1 MFYIS
6 IISIINSIGYDR
18 ENTIYLTSNI
28 NEVFATTRTTQY
40 FTNPLDS
47 PIELSVSFP
56 NKEEINLSKFVIK
69 MGEKVVLSKIMEKEK
84 AEKKYEKSIKSGN
97 IGFISKYEEDEKVYM
112 VNIGN
117 IFPNQ
122 TIELNAYFIQ
132 TIGTQDMSY
141 EFVIMEKYPTFH
153 YKELN
158 INNPRNKK
166 IIANFIIET
175 QSKITRLIAPFY
187 DEEAKKNSIYE
198 VSFINDYKKANILYV
213 KNPDNE
219 TNEGK
224 IKFDKES
231 GYPGLVNQPT
241 FLTSFCILFRTA
253 NMNKPTLFYQYNP
266 ELKETSYSINYVY
279 SSEGLKNIEISD
291 EPDQNNKISYY
302 SKYQNNMINEAP
314 GLFIFLIDQSGSM
327 YGEPIKLVKK
337 SLLLL
342 VKSLPKGS
350 YFQFIGFGT
359 DFTKYNSIPVEY
371 EQENI
376 NQIIEVINNLD
387 ADMGGTNIGSPL
399 KDIYESDYS
408 NIKLSKNILILT
420 DGQVNNREECVDLI
434 TKNSNQFRVHAIGIG
449 AYFDKLLIE
458 RSGKLGKGSSSFVR
472 NITNINLAVIDTL
485 NKCLRPYITDIDFYF
500 NNYQKNIKNN
510 IIIVKP
516 DNNFSYQDE
525 IISYSFILKRKDMI
539 DIDKLL
545 ESINIEISAK
555 NIENKINILFDK
567 ENNNIIRLSNGEE
580 MAKMIIGKA
589 FKYNKEFTENT
600 EMEVEFSKKYQILSK
615 STALYAEIIND
626 KNDSE
631 QNELIKV
638 NLNYYKD
645 LIYDPSISDLDDE
658 DDMKEIGVIDD
669 DMKVSEMFSEEEIE
683 ECIEE
688 KYFEKM
694 EIEGESYK
702 EKESSKHE
710 NEKESFGESVEIETK
725 DKYGIDL
732 SSLIMEQDSIEGFW
746 SENEETKKL
755 IKFIS
760 EDKIIKINNRI
771 KQLFEGEN
779 QDKIK
784 YTILVIYYL
793 NNNHSDKL
801 DEYKLIIN
809 KAIKF
814 LKSKGLK
821 YEYIIEV

>member
-1 MFYIS
+1 MRFFIVLFYIS
-6 IISIINSIGYDR
+6 IISIINSIEYDR

-266 ELKETSYSINYVY
+266 ELKETSYSINYIY
-279 SSEGLKNIEISD
+279 TSKNLQQIPIPEKPD
-291 EPDQNNKISYY
+291 EDNIISYFE
-302 SKYQNNMINEAP
+302 KYEKNNLNETP

-327 YGEPIKLVKK
+327 SGKPIDLVKK
-337 SLLLL
+337 ALLLFL
-342 VKSLPKGS
+342 QSLPVGS
-350 YFQFIGFGT
+350 YFQLIGFGS
-359 DFTKYNSIPVEY
+359 DFEKYNINPVIY
-371 EQENI
+371 NKENVNYISNII
-376 NQIIEVINNLD
+376 NGLN
-387 ADMGGTNIGSPL
+387 ADKGGTNISQPL
-399 KDIYESDYS
+399 KDIFTSNSYS
-408 NIKLSKNILILT
+408 NINLSKNIFP
-420 DGQVNNREECVDLI
+420 V
-434 TKNSNQFRVHAIGIG
+434 KP
-449 AYFDKLLIE
+449 KKIE
-458 RSGKLGKGSSSFVR
+458 PKEI
-472 NITNINLAVIDTL
+472 NIDD
-485 NKCLRPYITDIDFYF
+485 YDFY
-500 NNYQKNIKNN
+500 Y
-510 IIIVKP
+510 
-516 DNNFSYQDE
+516 
-525 IISYSFILKRKDMI
+525 
-539 DIDKLL
+539 
-545 ESINIEISAK
+545 
-555 NIENKINILFDK
+555 
-567 ENNNIIRLSNGEE
+567 
-580 MAKMIIGKA
+580 
-589 FKYNKEFTENT
+589 
-600 EMEVEFSKKYQILSK
+600 
-615 STALYAEIIND
+615 
-626 KNDSE
+626 
-631 QNELIKV
+631 
-638 NLNYYKD
+638 
-645 LIYDPSISDLDDE
+645 
-658 DDMKEIGVIDD
+658 
-669 DMKVSEMFSEEEIE
+669 
-683 ECIEE
+683 
-688 KYFEKM
+688 
-694 EIEGESYK
+694 
-702 EKESSKHE
+702 
-710 NEKESFGESVEIETK
+710 
-725 DKYGIDL
+725 
-732 SSLIMEQDSIEGFW
+732 SSLI
-746 SENEETKKL
+746 
-755 IKFIS
+755 
-760 EDKIIKINNRI
+760 
-771 KQLFEGEN
+771 
-779 QDKIK
+779 
-784 YTILVIYYL
+784 
-793 NNNHSDKL
+793 
-801 DEYKLIIN
+801 
-809 KAIKF
+809 
-814 LKSKGLK
+814 
-821 YEYIIEV
+821 